1 MIVVI
6 KWKGGQE
13 MKKSFVLAAVCAAL
27 LVVGLQSA
35 AAAPGNVSCT
45 DFFAGTAYDL
55 TVPAD
60 NFCELA
66 GATITHDLIIGSD
79 AGCSLTMG

>member
-1 MIVVI
+1 
-6 KWKGGQE
+6 

-60 NFCELA
+60 NFCEFA